1 MMKSIIFMS
10 AIALTGATQSTTIAP
25 TTVDQAKLSFAE
37 TKVVA
42 QIIYMEI
49 NHGPKGFEFSLIEDS
64 AVFVDL
70 EFPGDTHIRIGF

>member
-10 AIALTGATQSTTIAP
+10 AMALTGATQATIP
-25 TTVDQAKLSFAE
+25 TTADQTKLSLAE

-42 QIIYMEI
+42 QIVYMEI

-64 AVFVDL
+64 GVFVDL
-70 EFPGDTHIRIGF
+70 EFSGDTHIRIGF